1 MDELLN
7 KIDDLGIIIK
17 EQQEIILEQ
26 KRIIDRIES
35 MVDALDN
42 KYGG

>member
-7 KIDDLGIIIK
+7 KLYDLEKIIN
-17 EQQEIILEQ
+17 EQQEIIFEQ
-26 KRIIDRIES
+26 KLIIERIES
-35 MVDALDN
+35 MVDVLDN

>member
-7 KIDDLGIIIK
+7 KLYDLEKIIN

-26 KRIIDRIES
+26 KHIIERIES
-35 MVDALDN
+35 MVDVLDN

>member
-1 MDELLN
+1 MNELMN
-7 KIDDLGIIIK
+7 KLYDLEIIIK

-26 KRIIDRIES
+26 KKIIERIEG